1 MRVPARIELAT
12 RLAGFFLS
20 LLLAGCIYVPRTT
33 SVYDEGCKTYTR
45 HMTLQPEQI
54 GHFGSCHGRDCV
66 YVLVAVGAVAVA
78 SAVVSGSI
86 VVAGNAV
93 YWAEKQG
100 KCSGLGASAS

>member
-1 MRVPARIELAT
+1 VRVPARGKLVVIA
-12 RLAGFFLS
+12 AA
-20 LLLAGCIYVPRTT
+20 LLQGCIYVPRTT
-33 SVYDEGCKTYTR
+33 SVYDEECKTYTR
-45 HMTLQPEQI
+45 HMTLQPAQI

-66 YVLVAVGAVAVA
+66 YVLVAVGAVAAA

-100 KCSGLGASAS
+100 KCSGLGTSAS